1 MRWYVVPT
9 FVHLCEL
16 FGRDFQFQFQDITP
30 KTSVWQELIEV
41 IDQDVLYRN
50 LGYSKQDCNNA
61 AIQSGIRDSL
71 LYRFTSDDSPG

>member
-1 MRWYVVPT
+1 MRSYVVST

-16 FGRDFQFQFQDITP
+16 FGREFQFQDITP

-41 IDQDVLYRN
+41 IDQDVLYKN

-71 LYRFTSDDSPG
+71 MYRFTSDDSPG